1 MKCYKQS
8 SLSVLPIN
16 LLSECLC
23 FYSFIV
29 DVYKPAG
36 VIAEKRKQLE
46 ASEQGGKF
54 INATWSQ
61 TGLSVNCLLFIY
73 TLILCFTPALYSG
86 AEEDTS
92 K

>member
-1 MKCYKQS
+1 MKCYKPS

-23 FYSFIV
+23 FYSFTV

-36 VIAEKRKQLE
+36 VIAGKRKQLE
-46 ASEQGGKF
+46 ASEQGGKYT
-54 INATWSQ
+54 IPTWSQ
-61 TGLSVNCLLFIY
+61 TGLNCLLFIY
-73 TLILCFTPALYSG
+73 TLILCFTPVLYSG
-86 AEEDTS
+86 AEEDAS